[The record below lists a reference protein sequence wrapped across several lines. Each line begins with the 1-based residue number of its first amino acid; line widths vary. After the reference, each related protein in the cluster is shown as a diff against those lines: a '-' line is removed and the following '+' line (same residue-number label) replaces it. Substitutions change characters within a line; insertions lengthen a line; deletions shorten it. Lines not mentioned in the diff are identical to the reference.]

1 MKAIVY
7 QEYGSPDV
15 VRHADVDRPAP
26 AAGEVLVRV
35 RAAALNHADLLT
47 LRGTPLLLRLAF
59 GVRRPKATVLGRAV
73 AGTVAEIGPDV
84 KGLQVGDEVFG
95 EAAQRGFAEYVAI
108 PAKRLARKPEQ
119 MTFEQAATLPVAGI
133 TALQALR
140 LGAARPGTTVLV
152 NGASGGVGTFTV
164 QLAKALGAEVTGVC
178 STRNAELVRSLGAD
192 HVIDYTREDFTRD
205 ARRFDVLIDMVG
217 NHPISAL
224 RRLLAPGGIYIASH
238 SAGGPVLGPIPRLL
252 ATVAQTPFVRQ
263 RLRVLTSR
271 STAEDLWTLA
281 GFVAD
286 GKVTPV
292 IERTY
297 PLSETADAL
306 RLLEREH
313 ARGKIV
319 LLT

>member
-15 VRHADVDRPAP
+15 VRHADVDRPVP

-47 LRGTPLLLRLAF
+47 MRGTPRLLRLAF
-59 GVRRPKATVLGRAV
+59 GMRRPKIPVLGRDI
-73 AGTVAEIGPDV
+73 AGTVTELGPDV
-84 KGLQVGDEVFG
+84 KDLQIGDDVFG
-95 EAAQRGFAEYVAI
+95 ETAQRGFAEYVAI
-108 PAKRLARKPEQ
+108 SVKRLARKPEQ
-119 MTFEQAATLPVAGI
+119 VTFEQAATLPVAGS
-133 TALQALR
+133 TALQGLR
-140 LGAARPGTTVLV
+140 LGAVGPGTSVLV

-178 STRNAELVRSLGAD
+178 SSRNVELVRSLGAD
-192 HVIDYTREDFTRD
+192 HVIDYTREDFTRGT
-205 ARRFDVLIDMVG
+205 RRFDVLIDMVG

-224 RRLLAPGGIYIASH
+224 RRVLTPRGIFIASS

-252 ATVAQTPFVRQ
+252 ATVGLTPFVRQ
-263 RLRVLTSR
+263 RLRVLTTR
-271 STAEDLWTLA
+271 STSEDLRTLA
-281 GFVAD
+281 EFVAE
-286 GKVTPV
+286 GKLTPT

-297 PLSETADAL
+297 PLSETVDAL
-306 RLLEREH
+306 RLMEREH

-319 LLT
+319 LRP